1 MKTIDAMQG
10 KVKWFDTKRG
20 YGFITKSDGEDV
32 YVHYTAILTDGFK
45 NLKHNWRVEFE
56 VVTAD
61 DGRVE
66 AREVRVVR

>member
-1 MKTIDAMQG
+1 MQG

-32 YVHYTAILTDGFK
+32 YVHYTAILADGFK

>member
-1 MKTIDAMQG
+1 MQG

>member
-1 MKTIDAMQG
+1 MQG

-66 AREVRVVR
+66 AREVRVLR

>member
-1 MKTIDAMQG
+1 MQG

-45 NLKHNWRVEFE
+45 NLKHNWRVSFDVELS
-56 VVTAD
+56 AD
-61 DGRVE
+61 NRPE
-66 AREVRVVR
+66 ARNVVVEPKL